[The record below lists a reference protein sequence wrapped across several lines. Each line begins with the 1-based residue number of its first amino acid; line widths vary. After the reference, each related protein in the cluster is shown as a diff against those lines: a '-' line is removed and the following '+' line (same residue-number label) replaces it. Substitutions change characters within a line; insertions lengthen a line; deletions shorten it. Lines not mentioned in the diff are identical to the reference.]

1 MQSEPLNDQPTEEQ
15 KKRLHI
21 KVSESLAQDL
31 LKAYQEQ
38 LNKQENPPFKEEFL
52 GSYFE
57 DCVSI
62 AANSVLEESDAKQ
75 SAEDMARQLEGQQ
88 DQGKQLQRY
97 LYFSLGLTIIAGI
110 LALIFYKRYKAYA

>member
-1 MQSEPLNDQPTEEQ
+1 MQSGPLNDQPTEEQ

-31 LKAYQEQ
+31 LRGYQEE

-75 SAEDMARQLEGQQ
+75 SAEDMARQLVEQQ
-88 DQGKQLQRY
+88 DQGKQLRRY
-97 LYFSLGLTIIAGI
+97 LYFSLGLTIIASI

>member
-1 MQSEPLNDQPTEEQ
+1 MQSQPLNEQPTEEQ

-21 KVSESLAQDL
+21 KVSGSLAQDL
-31 LKAYQEQ
+31 LNAYQEE

-75 SAEDMARQLEGQQ
+75 SAEDMARQLGEQQ
-88 DQGKQLQRY
+88 DQGKQLRRY

>member
-1 MQSEPLNDQPTEEQ
+1 MQSGPLNDQPTEEQ

-21 KVSESLAQDL
+21 TVSESLALDL
-31 LKAYQEQ
+31 LKAYKEEV
-38 LNKQENPPFKEEFL
+38 NKQENPPYKEEFL

-75 SAEDMARQLEGQQ
+75 SAEEIARQLDEQR
-88 DQGKQLQRY
+88 DQRKQLRRY

>member
-38 LNKQENPPFKEEFL
+38 LSKQENPPFKEEFL